1 MFETRLIPEAR
12 PIAILKK
19 VFVGMVIVLLAIGAV
34 SSYRAYVQVKSL
46 EIQASQ
52 VLAVGSKV
60 GVSLVS
66 SGRTTVDVQVQLIQH
81 SHSQTLFTLQLK
93 GNELGFF
100 DPRTKSADK
109 IEIITTD
116 QLSGFQPGV
125 ATLRATATGRHQWM
139 RLPPPTVREVIV
151 EIQLP

>member
-1 MFETRLIPEAR
+1 
-12 PIAILKK
+12 
-19 VFVGMVIVLLAIGAV
+19 
-34 SSYRAYVQVKSL
+34 
-46 EIQASQ
+46 
-52 VLAVGSKV
+52 V

-100 DPRTKSADK
+100 DPRTKGADK
-109 IEIITTD
+109 IEIITTA
-116 QLSGFQPGV
+116 QLSGFQPGA

>member
-1 MFETRLIPEAR
+1 MFETRLPEAR

-19 VFVGMVIVLLAIGAV
+19 VFVGMVVALLAIGAV
-34 SSYRAYVQVKSL
+34 SSYRAYIQVKSL
-46 EIQASQ
+46 EIQASH

-116 QLSGFQPGV
+116 QLSGFQPGA